1 MNNNPKISIITITYN
16 LIEDGRIE
24 LFRKCMESVH
34 NQAYPNI
41 EHIII
46 DGASTDGSMEI
57 IQEYVNKGW
66 CTCFS
71 EKDDGVDDAYN
82 KGLFKANGEYIA
94 WLNSDDQYYDENSI
108 KNCIDEIID
117 NNADYCYGKVVLV
130 SRDNVLKGEF
140 IPRMENFWKCIP
152 FSHQSLILKKSI
164 LEKLGGYNTDYKI
177 GGDYFLILTLI
188 LNDYKGI
195 FVDSYICK
203 YFLGGFSGSWDDRY
217 KQYYC
222 AIIFS
227 KRLNWFFKQFYENSN
242 EDLALDIFLHGEDYR
257 VYPKYFLLK
266 LVRFMIEKNLKNFN
280 YNAFMTYIEKL
291 MNPTFDYNIDK
302 TLTSINNTLNY
313 IAQKERDKEIE
324 VVSTIYLFNFI
335 PVCKIKFNPTKS
347 FYRLF
352 NVIPILKIKK
362 EQKL

>member
-1 MNNNPKISIITITYN
+1 MNKNPKISIITITYN

-34 NQAYPNI
+34 KQTYPNI

-46 DGASTDGSMEI
+46 DGASTDGSVEI

-66 CTCFS
+66 CTCYS
-71 EKDDGVDDAYN
+71 EKDEGVDDAYN
-82 KGLFKANGEYIA
+82 KGTLQANGEYIA

-108 KNCIDEIID
+108 KICIDSIIQ

-130 SRDNVLKGEF
+130 SRDNVIKGEF
-140 IPRMENFWKCIP
+140 LPQIEKFWKCIP
-152 FSHQSLILKKSI
+152 FSHQSLILRKSI

-177 GGDYFLILTLI
+177 GGDYFLTLQLI

-195 FVDSYICK
+195 FIDSYICK

-227 KRLNWFFKQFYENSN
+227 KRLNWFFKQFYEDSN

-257 VYPKYFLLK
+257 AYPKYFLLK
-266 LVRFMIEKNLKNFN
+266 LTRFMIEKNLKNFN
-280 YNAFMTYIEKL
+280 YNSFMTYIEKL
-291 MNPTFDYNIDK
+291 INPEYDYNANVN
-302 TLTSINNTLNY
+302 LYNINNILQDHLNKQTNE
-313 IAQKERDKEIE
+313 INKETSSI
-324 VVSTIYLFNFI
+324 VYLFNFI
-335 PVCKIKFNPTKS
+335 PILKIKQSSTKA

-352 NVIPILKIKK
+352 NFIPILKIKEK
-362 EQKL
+362 